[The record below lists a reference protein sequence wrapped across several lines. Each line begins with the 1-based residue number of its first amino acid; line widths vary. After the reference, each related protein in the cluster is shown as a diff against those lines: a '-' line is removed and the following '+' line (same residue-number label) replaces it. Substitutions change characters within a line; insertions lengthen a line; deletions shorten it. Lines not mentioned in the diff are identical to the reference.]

1 MTPRGPV
8 SAVAGSSSRGS
19 SNRVS
24 LLQRAWTVL
33 ESGPLHA
40 TELAKRVMRIHGH
53 PGATAAAVSA
63 LLGTDDRFRADDD
76 GVWSIR
82 LRKPPPGTPLSRLSY
97 AVVDVET
104 TGGRHE
110 LGHRITDLA
119 VVEVRNGAVAGHF
132 HTLVNPGR
140 RLHPAVVRMTGI
152 TDEMVAQAPAF
163 DEIARHVF
171 RRIDGRVFVAH
182 SAAFDW
188 GWVRAQL
195 ADALGDVPD
204 VEQLC
209 TVALSRHLFPELGR
223 HDLSTLSQVFR
234 VPVHQ
239 RHRAYGDALATAR
252 IFLRLLDRAERLGI
266 GDLRSLKKYRPSNK
280 DRDQGDFFVGPENA
294 HP

>member
-1 MTPRGPV
+1 MTPRR
-8 SAVAGSSSRGS
+8 SASVVGSAGRA
-19 SNRVS
+19 S
-24 LLQRAWTVL
+24 LLQRAWAAL
-33 ESGPLHA
+33 ESGPLHSV
-40 TELAKRVMRIHGH
+40 ELAKQVMGMNGH
-53 PGATAAAVSA
+53 PDAAAAAVFA
-63 LLGTDDRFRADDD
+63 LLGADDRFRADGE
-76 GVWSIR
+76 GVWRIR
-82 LRKPPPGTPLSRLSY
+82 PRKPRPGTPLSRLSY

-110 LGHRITDLA
+110 HGHRITDVA
-119 VVEVRNGAVAGHF
+119 VVEIRDGAVASRF
-132 HTLVNPGR
+132 RTLVNPGR
-140 RLHPAVVRMTGI
+140 RLHPAVARMTGI

-163 DEIARHVF
+163 DEIAQELF

-209 TVALSRHLFPELGR
+209 TVALSRRLFPELGR

-266 GDLRSLKKYRPSNK
+266 GDLRSLKNYRPSRN
-280 DRDQGDFFVGPENA
+280 DREQGDFFGAAEAPRR
-294 HP
+294 